1 MPDSEHQTKVSHTV
15 LTAKLR
21 HGGTFQPH
29 NYIYIYIYA
38 FSRRFYPKR
47 LTLHS
52 SYSFHIFSQFV
63 SLGST
68 IKESIS
74 KQVAQHKNQRI
85 DALPTVLTILRAT
98 PSKATGIS
106 PFELMTG
113 RVMKLPIDPEIAP
126 ADLGP
131 LVVATQQSVLKQ
143 LRERLE
149 VLHAS
154 AALKQQQSDLTNDT
168 QFNPTSEVKFSE
180 GDMVMVR
187 VFVKQGAFTPRWH
200 GPYEVKAICN
210 SCVATTVKGKLRWYH
225 MSQCKSFKS
234 TQNK

>member
-1 MPDSEHQTKVSHTV
+1 
-15 LTAKLR
+15 
-21 HGGTFQPH
+21 
-29 NYIYIYIYA
+29 
-38 FSRRFYPKR
+38 
-47 LTLHS
+47 
-52 SYSFHIFSQFV
+52 
-63 SLGST
+63 
-68 IKESIS
+68 
-74 KQVAQHKNQRI
+74 
-85 DALPTVLTILRAT
+85 
-98 PSKATGIS
+98 
-106 PFELMTG
+106 
-113 RVMKLPIDPEIAP
+113 MKLPIDPEIAP

-149 VLHAS
+149 VLHAH

-234 TQNK
+234 TKIQ